1 MVKFAGFLKRL
12 KQAKHFAKNVIGT
25 MKDFYEKAKPVINQV
40 FKLIPDKYVGIAD
53 KINSAVDTGLSLA
66 DTLKEIDPFD
76 AIDPLVNVKDK
87 PAPKIGTNVLSTFNK
102 PINV

>member
-12 KQAKHFAKNVIGT
+12 KQAKDFAKNVIGT
-25 MKDFYEKAKPVINQV
+25 MKSFYDKAKPVISQM

-53 KINSAVDTGLSLA
+53 SINSAVDTGLSLA
-66 DTLKEIDPFD
+66 DTLKEIDPFN
-76 AIDPLVNVKDK
+76 AIDPLDNK
-87 PAPKIGTNVLSTFNK
+87 PAAKIGTNVLSTFNK